1 MKSLFRVAVGW
12 LTPLFSAQDWLLLF
26 GALVFGDSLL
36 RMTWL
41 SYSLGDGLERS
52 CFLFPK
58 IAVWEEY
65 NCACK

>member
-1 MKSLFRVAVGW
+1 MKSLFRVAVGCH
-12 LTPLFSAQDWLLLF
+12 LHYSVLKLALLF

-58 IAVWEEY
+58 IAIWEEY
-65 NCACK
+65 NYYL